1 MGEGYGPWHD
11 EYADRAAAISGTGR
25 SAAPTFKLSRPQF
38 EVYEDP
44 HRFRVLVAGRRF
56 GKTHL
61 AIPELER
68 FARGPGKLAWY
79 VAPTYKQAKMITWA
93 KLKTMLHPWIIKRNE
108 SELSV
113 VLSTGGTI
121 RLHGADNYDSLRG
134 PGLDGLVLDEYADIA
149 QEAWTEVLRPML
161 SDRLGKALFI
171 GTPKG
176 FNHFYDLVKA
186 AKDGA
191 RDWAAYQF
199 TTLQGGR
206 VAASE
211 IEAARDDLDLRTF
224 QQEYEASFENA
235 SGRVYYCF
243 DRADHVEPRQFN
255 PRQRLCWALDF
266 NIDPM
271 SSLMFQV
278 EHDGYGGP
286 VGDVTVNVFD
296 ELSLRSF
303 RTQDAVEEFKK
314 RVRKLQPHGEVQV
327 NVYGDPA
334 GNQRQHAG
342 PSDWAAVW
350 DGLRG
355 SGIRGFDMVEK
366 AQPGVRDRVNAT
378 NSMLKNAS
386 GAVRMKIDPR
396 CKELIKD
403 LEQCVWVEDRN
414 GNSIGEISQKGGRSH
429 MAVALSYAMLVEFGA
444 NAVRTGPSSQV
455 IG

>member
-1 MGEGYGPWHD
+1 
-11 EYADRAAAISGTGR
+11 
-25 SAAPTFKLSRPQF
+25 
-38 EVYEDP
+38 
-44 HRFRVLVAGRRF
+44 
-56 GKTHL
+56 
-61 AIPELER
+61 
-68 FARGPGKLAWY
+68 
-79 VAPTYKQAKMITWA
+79 MITWA
-93 KLKTMLHPWIIKRNE
+93 KLKTMLHPWITKRNE

-113 VLSTGGTI
+113 QLSSGGTI

-134 PGLDGLVLDEYADIA
+134 PGLDFLALDEYADIA

-161 SDRLGKALFI
+161 SDRLGSALWT

-176 FNHFYDLVKA
+176 FNHFFDLFKA
-186 AKDGA
+186 ARDGA
-191 RDWAAYQF
+191 KDWAGFQY
-199 TTLQGGR
+199 TTLMGGR
-206 VAASE
+206 VAQSE
-211 IEAARDDLDLRTF
+211 IEAARNDLDLRTF

-243 DRADHVEPRQFN
+243 DRADHVAPRQYN
-255 PRQRLCWALDF
+255 PRLRLCWALDF

-271 SSLMFQV
+271 SSLMFQI
-278 EHDGYGGP
+278 EHSGYGAI
-286 VGDVTVNVFD
+286 GDVTVNVFD
-296 ELSLRSF
+296 ELSLRNSS
-303 RTQDAVEEFKK
+303 TQDAVEEFKR
-314 RVRKLQPHGEVQV
+314 RVRKMQPYGEVQV

-355 SGIRGFDMVEK
+355 SGIRGFDMVEN
-366 AQPGVRDRVNAT
+366 AQPGVRDRVNAS
-378 NSMLKNAS
+378 NSMFKNAA
-386 GAVRMKIDPR
+386 GAIRTKIDPR

-444 NAVRTGPSSQV
+444 DKVKTGPSSQV